1 VKGYYWTHR
10 RIDILKNLHGLQE
23 WSTFVQALALAL
35 LLPLLLRLKLPT
47 LMGWLEPG
55 SAVRVMGSSPERLG
69 QVVLWALEFA
79 RPLVRSGCLVRGLT
93 LYGLLRRAGVE
104 VSLCFGIAPWKQGF
118 TGHCWLTLEG
128 RPFLEPE
135 GAGLEFSPV
144 LQFPRKEVSLAE

>member
-1 VKGYYWTHR
+1 M
-10 RIDILKNLHGLQE
+10 LNNLQGLQE

-35 LLPLLLRLKLPT
+35 LMPLLLRIKLPT

-55 SAVRVMGSSPERLG
+55 PAVRAAGSSPERIG
-69 QVVLWALEFA
+69 QVVLWALEFG

-93 LYGLLRRAGVE
+93 LYGLLRRRGYPVT
-104 VSLCFGIAPWKQGF
+104 LCFGMAPWQQGF

-135 GAGLEFSPV
+135 GAGPEFSPV
-144 LQFPRKEVSLAE
+144 LRFPRKEVSLAE